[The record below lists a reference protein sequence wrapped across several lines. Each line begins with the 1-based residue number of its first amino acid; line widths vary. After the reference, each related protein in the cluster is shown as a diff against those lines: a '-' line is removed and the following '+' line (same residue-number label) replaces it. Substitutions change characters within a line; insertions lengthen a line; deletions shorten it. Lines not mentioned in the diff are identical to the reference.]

1 MDYDKVVKQA
11 LTKEMIDE
19 GASILKKVDAEKLEV
34 TAAFWFYLESSDV
47 WTLIIASPKVQSQGP
62 KWLYGRIQK
71 LLGNGSTLSLRDIS
85 VLPSDDP
92 IPKLLSVAVKT
103 GINDI
108 SGIRFSRNTINGH
121 FIEDAY
127 IYRLA

>member
-1 MDYDKVVKQA
+1 MVTQT

-19 GASILKKVDAEKLEV
+19 GASLLRRLDAEKLEV
-34 TAAFWFYLESSDV
+34 TAAFWFYLDSSDI
-47 WTLIIASPKVQSQGP
+47 WTLIITSPKIQSEGP
-62 KWLYGRIQK
+62 KGLYGRIQK
-71 LLGNGSTLSLRDIS
+71 LLGNGSALSLRDIS

-92 IPKLLSVAVKT
+92 IPKLLSGAIKT
-103 GINDI
+103 GANDV

>member
-1 MDYDKVVKQA
+1 MVTQT

-19 GASILKKVDAEKLEV
+19 GASLLKRLDAEKAKI
-34 TAAFWFYLESSDV
+34 TAAFWFYLENSDT
-47 WTLIIASPKVQSQGP
+47 WTLIIASPMVQSQGP
-62 KWLYGRIQK
+62 KELYGQIQK
-71 LLGNGSTLSLRDIS
+71 LLSNGSALSLRDIS

-92 IPKLLSVAVKT
+92 IPKLLSAAVKT
-103 GINDI
+103 GANDI

>member
-1 MDYDKVVKQA
+1 MVKQT

-47 WTLIIASPKVQSQGP
+47 WTLIIGSPKVQSRGP

-71 LLGNGSTLSLRDIS
+71 LLGDGSALSLRDIS
-85 VLPSDDP
+85 VFPSDDP
-92 IPKLLSVAVKT
+92 IPKLLSAAVKT
-103 GINDI
+103 GVNDI